1 MLKAFNNR
9 IMLILGFVVLVAACG
24 GNESSDSSEGRSASS
39 VLSVPIKGIATG
51 RAVAKAEPFV
61 PIETAI
67 FTTFESGQVRPLAQ
81 SPDGNKLFA
90 VNTPDGMLEIFT
102 ITSTGLLHEVSV
114 PVGLEPVAVAARNND
129 EVWVINHLSD
139 SISVID
145 VSTNPPRVIKTLLVG
160 DEPRDIVFAG
170 TTKQRA
176 FITTAHRGQNSPYG
190 PASMPAN
197 PGQSAT
203 PGIGRADVWVFD
215 AANTGSSLGG
225 SPETIVTHFTD
236 TPRALAVSTDGSK
249 VYAAG
254 FMTGN
259 QTTVINEGAVCDFGQ
274 ATCNNNGSG
283 IIPGPLPSPSANVNN
298 VDAPNNGIIVKFN
311 PANNKWEDELGTNRS
326 GQVFFNLPD
335 ADVFVINANANPPVQ
350 AGAISGVGTAIF
362 NMAVNPQSGKI
373 YVSNTEARNEI
384 RFEGARVTTS
394 NTTVNGHLHE
404 SRITVID
411 GATVLPRHLN
421 KHINYSQIP
430 APAGVKDKSLAIPMQ
445 MAVSSD
451 GNTLYLAAFG
461 SSKIAVFD
469 TATLEDNS
477 FTPDSANHIS
487 VTGGGAS
494 GVILDEVRSQ
504 LYVMTRFDNAISVI
518 DTNSNTEVSHIG
530 MHNPEPVNVI
540 AGRQF
545 LYDANH
551 TSSNGEASCASCHL
565 FADFDSLAWDLGDP
579 EGVVLSNPNP
589 LGPLGGAASFHPMKG
604 PMTTQS
610 LRGMDNHGPL
620 HWRGD
625 RTAGHSGG
633 DPMDEAANFKEFNV
647 AFPGLLGRATELLPA
662 EMDAFTNFIIEVTY
676 PPNPNRLLDNSLT
689 VAQAAGSN
697 IFFNVPTLL
706 GAIACNV
713 CHLIDPASGNFG
725 SSGLMSIEA
734 ETQDFKIPHLRNMYQ
749 KVGMFGMPINDS
761 IIPGDNIH
769 TGNQIRGFG
778 FLHDGSV
785 DTLARFHDFPGFDLD
800 GIAPDAV
807 TNMEQ
812 FMMASDSN
820 LKPIVGQQATLS
832 SSNSTV
838 TMPRIQ
844 LMFDR
849 MDASDNQVVVKMNV
863 GGEQRGAIRKADG
876 NFQTDDVDSILS
888 ETALLQ
894 LAQTSGQELTFTA
907 VPNGSAVRMGID
919 RDGDL
924 LLNLNDNCPDN
935 FNPGQEDSN
944 NDGVG
949 DVCEPPLPACLADFD
964 NDGDVD
970 GVDASIFSADFG
982 RTVCTVGAACEGDFD
997 SDNDVDGVDAAV
1009 FASEFGRTDCPI

>member
-1 MLKAFNNR
+1 MLRFYNNR
-9 IMLILGFVVLVAACG
+9 ITLVLGFVVSVVACG
-24 GNESSDSSEGRSASS
+24 SNESSNPSGEGDASS
-39 VLSVPIKGIATG
+39 VLSAPEKEVAT
-51 RAVAKAEPFV
+51 RRSVAKAEPFV
-61 PIETAI
+61 PTGAAI

-90 VNTPDGMLEIFT
+90 VNTPDGVLEIFT

-114 PVGLEPVAVAARNND
+114 PVGLEPVAVAARNNN
-129 EVWVINHLSD
+129 EVWVVNHLSD

-145 VSTNPPRVIKTLLVG
+145 VSINPPRVIKTLLVG

-170 TTKQRA
+170 TIKQRA
-176 FITTAHRGQNSPYG
+176 FITTAHRGQNSPFG

-225 SPETIVTHFTD
+225 LPETIVTHFTD
-236 TPRALAVSTDGSK
+236 TPRALAVSADGSK

-274 ATCNNNGSG
+274 TTCNNGG
-283 IIPGPLPSPSANVNN
+283 GVIPGPLPQPSANANSVA
-298 VDAPNNGIIVKFN
+298 APDNGIIVKFN
-311 PANNKWEDELGTNRS
+311 SANNKWEDELGTDRS

-350 AGAISGVGTAIF
+350 TNTISGVGTAIF

-373 YVSNTEARNEI
+373 YVSNTEARNEV
-384 RFEGARVTTS
+384 RFEGTRVSTS

-404 SRITVID
+404 SRITIID
-411 GATVLPRHLN
+411 GSTVSPRHLN
-421 KHINYSQIP
+421 KHIDYSQIP

-461 SSKIAVFD
+461 SSKIGVFD
-469 TATLEDNS
+469 TASLENNT

-487 VTGGGAS
+487 VTGGGTS
-494 GVILDEVRSQ
+494 GVILDEVRSR
-504 LYVMTRFDNAISVI
+504 LYVMTRFDNAISII

-530 MHNPEPVNVI
+530 MHNPEPVNII

-647 AFPGLLGRATELLPA
+647 AFPGLLGRATELLQA
-662 EMDAFTNFIIEVTY
+662 EMDAFTNFIIKVTY
-676 PPNPNRLLDNSLT
+676 PPNPNRALDDSLT
-689 VAQAAGSN
+689 FSQAAGSD
-697 IFFNVPTLL
+697 IFFNTPTLGGFL
-706 GAIACNV
+706 TCNS
-713 CHLIDPASGNFG
+713 CHLIDPVNGSFG

-761 IIPGDNIH
+761 IIPGDNVH
-769 TGNQIRGFG
+769 MGNQIRGFG

-785 DTLARFHDFPGFDLD
+785 DTLSRFHSFPGFNLD
-800 GIAPDAV
+800 TIAPDAV

-812 FMMASDSN
+812 FMMATDSN
-820 LKPIVGQQATLS
+820 LKPIVGQQITLT
-832 SSNSTV
+832 NNNLTV
-838 TMPRIQ
+838 TMPRVQ

-849 MDASDNQVVVKMNV
+849 MDANDNQVIVKMNIA
-863 GGEQRGAIRKADG
+863 GEQRGAMRNANG
-876 NFQTDDVDSILS
+876 SFQTDDVDSILS

-924 LLNLNDNCPDN
+924 LLNFNDNCPDN
-935 FNPGQEDSN
+935 FNPGQEDGD

-970 GVDASIFSADFG
+970 GVDASTFSADFG
-982 RTVCTVGAACEGDFD
+982 RTVCTTGAACEGDFD

-1009 FASEFGRTDCPI
+1009 FAGEFGRTDCPI